1 MGENKKFADNVVYNY
16 ETEEFDAKIKPYG
29 TNVGAPAIVPHDMST
44 LKGRAISAAEKY
56 AEKEIEKLK
65 KQAEIIMEQ
74 AKEVQER
81 VNVSKVI
88 YEADFNI
95 EPVIGEHY
103 YLYQRKDNSHF
114 LSLIAPQYWHRVD
127 PGTFLAEVELLPD
140 QTWEIVTQPEN
151 DDS

>member
-1 MGENKKFADNVVYNY
+1 MAKDKKFADNVVNNY
-16 ETEEFDAKIKPYG
+16 ETEEFDANIKPYG
-29 TNVGAPAIVPHDMST
+29 TNVGAPAIVPNDMST

-95 EPVIGEHY
+95 EPVIGEH
-103 YLYQRKDNSHF
+103 
-114 LSLIAPQYWHRVD
+114 
-127 PGTFLAEVELLPD
+127 
-140 QTWEIVTQPEN
+140 
-151 DDS
+151 

>member
-1 MGENKKFADNVVYNY
+1 MAKSKKFADNVVYNY
-16 ETEEFDAKIKPYG
+16 ETEEFDASLKPYG
-29 TNVGAPAIVPHDMST
+29 TNISAPAIVPNDMST
-44 LKGRAISAAEKY
+44 LKGRAISAAEKQ
-56 AEKEIEKLK
+56 KLK

-103 YLYQRKDNSHF
+103 YLYQRKDSSHF
-114 LSLIAPQYWHRVD
+114 LSLIAPQYWHVVD

-140 QTWEIVTQPEN
+140 QTWEIIEQPE
-151 DDS
+151 DDNLKDSASG